1 MFPGPAVLWG
11 STARLQRKE
20 LLQSCRQGHER
31 CGGHQSPPYQ
41 QLPLY
46 GSLPGSTGHHHA
58 PTGPFLWSHQWR
70 DQSPIFRHQQTCC
83 SNPGGPIWRLMN
95 GHQHENTQSC
105 QGVINKLRGGLTAWR
120 GAAQTVQVDFTWVLH
135 QCYPGLYRWPAD
147 LGLESDNKPAEAK
160 SLCFPAEKKKST
172 HPSWWN
178 WTSEGCCHHSFTQNE
193 EMSNCRKH
201 LFGRVAAALYT
212 YVTTE

>member
-160 SLCFPAEKKKST
+160 SLCFPAEKKKV
-172 HPSWWN
+172 HI
-178 WTSEGCCHHSFTQNE
+178 
-193 EMSNCRKH
+193 H
-201 LFGRVAAALYT
+201 LDGTEQVKDVAITVLRRTKRWAIVGSIYL
-212 YVTTE
+212 VE